1 MESNIRFLS
10 LNVGMKSNL
19 AGLSSILTNQKL
31 DIAFLQEVR
40 VTDEQLLSQLGR
52 YGYTGKVNINL
63 EDTAKPGTALVW
75 RTSLPVRDVTNI
87 VPCRA
92 QVAYLGAY
100 AMLNI
105 YAPSGSDKKFER
117 GSFFSREIFRM
128 LSLHSGSKWI
138 LGGDFNC
145 VLRPIDIE
153 NGTGFQQKKCTQ
165 LADLVKTKN
174 IWDSFRFLYPNSREF
189 TFFRVSVK
197 NSHGLRDR
205 VFIRRSY
212 ESKNV
217 ICNRRNYER
226 E

>member
-40 VTDEQLLSQLGR
+40 VTDEQLLSQLER

-63 EDTAKPGTALVW
+63 EDTAKPGTALVALVW

-128 LSLHSGSKWI
+128 LSLH
-138 LGGDFNC
+138 
-145 VLRPIDIE
+145 
-153 NGTGFQQKKCTQ
+153 
-165 LADLVKTKN
+165 
-174 IWDSFRFLYPNSREF
+174 
-189 TFFRVSVK
+189 
-197 NSHGLRDR
+197 
-205 VFIRRSY
+205 
-212 ESKNV
+212 
-217 ICNRRNYER
+217 
-226 E
+226 